1 MQQQKSSTP
10 KSALSSRFISTLALT
25 LVLALSACG
34 SKTNDARAASARR
47 SDSPP
52 PGGPRPVACTIMPKE
67 EMNTI
72 TGASYT
78 TAESSDD
85 AHSTGSSCHYS
96 SPTNP
101 AGASVSV
108 SWITARDY
116 SNPVEHAALQK
127 ASIGGARL
135 AEKLVGGM
143 TSGGA
148 SLPGMPSGPVSGV
161 GDEATFNLML
171 LTARKGDYTI
181 MVQIIPTNMMSFMTD
196 STLVIA
202 FAEQEKAIARKVLEK
217 L

>member
-1 MQQQKSSTP
+1 MQQQECSAP
-10 KSALSSRFISTLALT
+10 KSVLSATHISALALT
-25 LVLALSACG
+25 LVLVLSACG
-34 SKTNDARAASARR
+34 NKTSDALAASAKRG
-47 SDSPP
+47 DTPP
-52 PGGPRPVACTIMPKE
+52 TGGPRPVACTIMPKE
-67 EMNTI
+67 GMNAI

-78 TAESSDD
+78 TAETSDD
-85 AHSTGSSCHYS
+85 AHSSGSSCHYS

-101 AGASVSV
+101 AGASLSIN
-108 SWITARDY
+108 WISARDY

-148 SLPGMPSGPVSGV
+148 SLPGMPSGPVAGV
-161 GDEATFNLML
+161 GDEATFSLML

>member
-1 MQQQKSSTP
+1 MQVQERSAP
-10 KSALSSRFISTLALT
+10 KYAVSSRPIRALALV
-25 LVLALSACG
+25 LVLSACG
-34 SKTNDARAASARR
+34 RKTNDALAASAKRD
-47 SDSPP
+47 DSPP
-52 PGGPRPVACTIMPKE
+52 SGGPRPVACTIMPKE
-67 EMNTI
+67 EVNAI

-78 TAESSDD
+78 MAESSDD
-85 AHSTGSSCHYS
+85 EHSTGSSCHYS

-101 AGASVSV
+101 AGASLSV
-108 SWITARDY
+108 SWISARDY

-148 SLPGMPSGPVSGV
+148 SIPGMPNGPVAGV

-181 MVQIIPTNMMSFMTD
+181 MVQIVPINMMEFMTD
-196 STLVIA
+196 STRAIA
-202 FAEQEKAIARKVLEK
+202 FVEQEKAIARKVFEK